1 MSQRFAYLVIGGLL
15 SIIAGAGLPLAAA
28 QNGGSGNQKP
38 TFEGDTALWTMA
50 IKPDKTADFERVMS
64 KMRRRC

>member
-15 SIIAGAGLPLAAA
+15 SIIAGAGCPWRPRR
-28 QNGGSGNQKP
+28 SGP
-38 TFEGDTALWTMA
+38 GIRRTFEGDTALWTMA

-64 KMRRRC
+64 KMRRR